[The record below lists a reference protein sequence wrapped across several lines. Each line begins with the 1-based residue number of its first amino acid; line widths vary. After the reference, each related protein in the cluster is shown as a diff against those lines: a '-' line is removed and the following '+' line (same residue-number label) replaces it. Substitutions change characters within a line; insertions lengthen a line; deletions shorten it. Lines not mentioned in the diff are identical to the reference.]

1 MSVDFRPLNK
11 ALVAIFNYQT
21 VTQENMSPGFAN
33 NEGTDQTAHPRS
45 RDQTAHPRSLISD
58 FAIRYLETI
67 VAKLVSCK
75 ISLF

>member
-1 MSVDFRPLNK
+1 MSVYFRPLNK

-21 VTQENMSPGFAN
+21 VTQENLSPGFAN
-33 NEGTDQTAHPRS
+33 NEGT
-45 RDQTAHPRSLISD
+45 DQTAHPRSLISD

>member
-1 MSVDFRPLNK
+1 MSVSFRSLNK
-11 ALVAIFNYQT
+11 ALVAVFNYHT
-21 VTQENMSPGFAN
+21 VSQENLSPGFAN

-45 RDQTAHPRSLISD
+45 LISD
-58 FAIRYLETI
+58 FAFRYLETI

>member
-1 MSVDFRPLNK
+1 MSVSFMSLNK

-21 VTQENMSPGFAN
+21 VTQENLSPGFAN

-45 RDQTAHPRSLISD
+45 LISD
-58 FAIRYLETI
+58 FVFRYLETI
-67 VAKLVSCK
+67 VANFVSCK

>member
-1 MSVDFRPLNK
+1 MSVSFMSLNK

-21 VTQENMSPGFAN
+21 VTQGNLSPGFAN

-45 RDQTAHPRSLISD
+45 LISD
-58 FAIRYLETI
+58 FAFRYLETI

-75 ISLF
+75 ISFF

>member
-1 MSVDFRPLNK
+1 MSVSFRPLNK
-11 ALVAIFNYQT
+11 ALDVIFNYQT
-21 VTQENMSPGFAN
+21 VTQENMSLGFVN
-33 NEGTDQTAHPRS
+33 NEGTDQN
-45 RDQTAHPRSLISD
+45 AHPRSLISD

>member
-1 MSVDFRPLNK
+1 MSVSFRSLNK

-21 VTQENMSPGFAN
+21 VTQENLSPGFAN

-45 RDQTAHPRSLISD
+45 LISD
-58 FAIRYLETI
+58 FAFRYLETI

>member
-1 MSVDFRPLNK
+1 MSVSFMSLNK
-11 ALVAIFNYQT
+11 AVVAIFNYQT
-21 VTQENMSPGFAN
+21 VTQENLSPGFAN

-45 RDQTAHPRSLISD
+45 LISD
-58 FAIRYLETI
+58 FAFRYLETI

>member
-1 MSVDFRPLNK
+1 MSVYFRPLNK

-21 VTQENMSPGFAN
+21 VTQENLSPGFAN
-33 NEGTDQTAHPRS
+33 NKGA
-45 RDQTAHPRSLISD
+45 DQTAHPRSLISD

>member
-1 MSVDFRPLNK
+1 MSVSFRSLIK
-11 ALVAIFNYQT
+11 SLVAIFNYQT
-21 VTQENMSPGFAN
+21 VTQENLSPGFAN

-45 RDQTAHPRSLISD
+45 LISD
-58 FAIRYLETI
+58 FAFRYLETI

>member
-1 MSVDFRPLNK
+1 MSVSFRSLNK
-11 ALVAIFNYQT
+11 ALVAIFDYQT
-21 VTQENMSPGFAN
+21 VTQENLSPGFAN

-45 RDQTAHPRSLISD
+45 LISD
-58 FAIRYLETI
+58 FAFRYLETI

>member
-1 MSVDFRPLNK
+1 MSVSFRSLNK

-21 VTQENMSPGFAN
+21 VTQKNLSPGFAN
-33 NEGTDQTAHPRS
+33 NKGT
-45 RDQTAHPRSLISD
+45 DQTAHPRSLISD
-58 FAIRYLETI
+58 FAIGYLETI

>member
-1 MSVDFRPLNK
+1 MSVSFRPLNK
-11 ALVAIFNYQT
+11 ALDAIFNYQT
-21 VTQENMSPGFAN
+21 VTQENMSLGFVN

-45 RDQTAHPRSLISD
+45 LICD
-58 FAIRYLETI
+58 FVIRYLETT

>member
-1 MSVDFRPLNK
+1 MSVSFMSLNK

-21 VTQENMSPGFAN
+21 VTQENLSPGFAN
-33 NEGTDQTAHPRS
+33 NEGTD
-45 RDQTAHPRSLISD
+45 HPRSLISD
-58 FAIRYLETI
+58 FAFRYLETI

>member
-1 MSVDFRPLNK
+1 MSVYFRPLNK
-11 ALVAIFNYQT
+11 TLVAIFNYQT
-21 VTQENMSPGFAN
+21 VTQENLSPGFAN

-45 RDQTAHPRSLISD
+45 LISD
-58 FAIRYLETI
+58 FPIRYLETI